1 MWDLAKP
8 NALHSQIID
17 FDSFEEW
24 YRSELRSRMVQTL
37 MEVSI
42 QSMHVMLQDIDMHDD
57 KAVQDAMVL
66 FRPLDGNVCAEVEH
80 HNTRYEKDFCKRY
93 NDNVTASGPN
103 DIARAMTKVIGV
115 EDSKW
120 REAVTTQT
128 INAKTNVGARVQE
141 MSSHANEVQ
150 LDFTVSMSFLTPY
163 YYKTVSD
170 CGDSGYADSSGMFV
184 YVNWGGG
191 VIFVGTVPV

>member
-1 MWDLAKP
+1 MYLPSMCNLAKP
-8 NALHSQIID
+8 NALHSEIID

-24 YRSELRSRMVQTL
+24 YRFELRGRMVQTL

-42 QSMHVMLQDIDMHDD
+42 QSLHVMLQDIHMHDD

-66 FRPLDGNVCAEVEH
+66 FRPMDGNVCAEVEH
-80 HNTRYEKDFCKRY
+80 HNTRYEKDLCKRFK
-93 NDNVTASGPN
+93 DNETASGPN
-103 DIARAMTKVIGV
+103 DIARAMQKVMGV

-120 REAVTTQT
+120 REAVTTRT

-150 LDFTVSMSFLTPY
+150 IDFTTSISF
-163 YYKTVSD
+163 
-170 CGDSGYADSSGMFV
+170 
-184 YVNWGGG
+184 
-191 VIFVGTVPV
+191 